1 MASPTSGISLCKR
14 RCRKKTVF
22 IRKVSGSK
30 GIGVYDICCE
40 RPESKSDGKSE
51 AEIEKTMIKSEE
63 LNEQNPVKTYCT
75 ENAWTCTPAGTAWV
89 TDNVV
94 ETTTIP

>member
-1 MASPTSGISLCKR
+1 M
-14 RCRKKTVF
+14 F

-40 RPESKSDGKSE
+40 RPESQSDGKSAE
-51 AEIEKTMIKSEE
+51 EIEDTLIKSDE
-63 LNEQNPVKTYCT
+63 LNEANPVKTYCT
-75 ENAWTCTPAGTAWV
+75 ENAWTCTPARNAWD